1 MGAIIEHL
9 NTFWEQAFTIWLSG
23 GWCMIAIALNA
34 LVLFA
39 LGMHVHLKLRGKGL
53 QSVPEKPGATGLTI
67 PPNGKARSAIC
78 LIS

>member
-53 QSVPEKPGATGLTI
+53 SVCA
-67 PPNGKARSAIC
+67 
-78 LIS
+78 